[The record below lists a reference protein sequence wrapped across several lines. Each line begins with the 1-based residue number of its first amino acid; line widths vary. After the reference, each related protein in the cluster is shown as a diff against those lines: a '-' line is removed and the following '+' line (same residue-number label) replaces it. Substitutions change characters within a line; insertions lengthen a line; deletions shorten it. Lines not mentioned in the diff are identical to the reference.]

1 MCGCGGGGLC
11 VCVCMCVR
19 ACACVD
25 VPGDM
30 VDNGSKVGGAVQL
43 DGLKALVVR
52 F

>member
-1 MCGCGGGGLC
+1 MC
-11 VCVCMCVR
+11 VCVYVR
-19 ACACVD
+19 ACVCVCVD